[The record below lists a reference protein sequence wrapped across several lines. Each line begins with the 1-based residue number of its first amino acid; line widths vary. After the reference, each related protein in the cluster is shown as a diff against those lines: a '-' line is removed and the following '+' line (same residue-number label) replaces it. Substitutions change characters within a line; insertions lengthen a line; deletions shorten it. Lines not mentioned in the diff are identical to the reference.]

1 MYIFLQI
8 RLKLMQYLIASLCV
22 HELVRAHLGIVYVFL
37 KHGELVF
44 QQLQI
49 VLKRRQWQKAQ
60 GSQQGM

>member
-22 HELVRAHLGIVYVFL
+22 HELVRAHLGFVYVFL